1 VLVKPVL
8 SKNPAAVR
16 VPHGP
21 SWRRHDEPRVPDD
34 IKRPNNGYVLCALR
48 PPLSRGLS
56 LLTNIELSARGGR
69 EARKTS
75 TVAGKWEMG
84 EWEKWGLVVIS
95 QDLINGKQKHFFLKC
110 VVCVKNLR

>member
-1 VLVKPVL
+1 MLVKPVL

-56 LLTNIELSARGGR
+56 LLTNIELSTRGGR
-69 EARKTS
+69 EARTPQNEHSSWKMGNGGM
-75 TVAGKWEMG
+75 GKM
-84 EWEKWGLVVIS
+84 VIS
-95 QDLINGKQKHFFLKC
+95 QDLINGKKKHFFFKC